1 MSFSKDIRREQIV
14 TAVLKLIGRYG
25 MSGLTTAAIA
35 KEMGFSEAN
44 IYRHFHNKQE
54 ILSET
59 IKRIGEGLK
68 HNVEVAVES
77 TARPLDCLRQ
87 VFLLHLHYVEQ
98 SPGIPRL
105 LFSDDIHANNSEIKP
120 RLLEIVAAYVT
131 SLEGIVREGIAD
143 GEIRESVDARATALT
158 FVGMI
163 QVSIIRWILSDF
175 TLSIE
180 NEGLSLWDNYAACIS
195 VSV

>member
-1 MSFSKDIRREQIV
+1 MGFSKDIRREQIV

-25 MSGLTTAAIA
+25 MGGLTTAAIG
-35 KEMGFSEAN
+35 KEVGFSEAN

-54 ILSET
+54 ILWET

-68 HNVEVAVES
+68 HNVEIAVES

-87 VFLLHLHYVEQ
+87 IFQLHLRYVEQ

-105 LFSDDIHANNSEIKP
+105 LFSDDIHAGNPEMKG
-120 RLLEIVAAYVT
+120 RLLEMMGAYVT
-131 SLEGIVREGIAD
+131 SLEGIVREGIVN
-143 GEIRESVDARATALT
+143 GEIRGSVDARATALT
-158 FVGMI
+158 FIGMI

-180 NEGLSLWDNYAACIS
+180 NEGLSLWDNYVACIS

>member
-1 MSFSKDIRREQIV
+1 M
-14 TAVLKLIGRYG
+14 
-25 MSGLTTAAIA
+25 
-35 KEMGFSEAN
+35 
-44 IYRHFHNKQE
+44 
-54 ILSET
+54 
-59 IKRIGEGLK
+59 
-68 HNVEVAVES
+68 
-77 TARPLDCLRQ
+77 
-87 VFLLHLHYVEQ
+87 
-98 SPGIPRL
+98 L

-180 NEGLSLWDNYAACIS
+180 NEGLSLWDNYVACIS
-195 VSV
+195 VSM